1 MDSSWRDLFVGFL
14 KLFPCNKTMEAGVE
28 YLFIRTGEFSPPL
41 CTNQSTSR
49 NHSWFL
55 KHWYRLGFFHKKKF
69 ERHFFYR
76 LILNLNNSLCIY
88 IINDE
93 PTTNSEYF
101 YHEIEPSSYTR
112 SLSFPPTDSRCPS
125 RVYNISVGGSSFA
138 VNGIITSFQQVC
150 NISISEVPSCPIKQ
164 VSKPSVLGILNLF
177 QLSLWE
183 DLLPGIFVW
192 PSAPAPISKETAI
205 VLLYF

>member
-1 MDSSWRDLFVGFL
+1 MHKSVDFQKPQLVFETL
-14 KLFPCNKTMEAGVE
+14 
-28 YLFIRTGEFSPPL
+28 I
-41 CTNQSTSR
+41 STCD
-49 NHSWFL
+49 
-55 KHWYRLGFFHKKKF
+55 FHTKF

-93 PTTNSEYF
+93 PNTNSEYF

-112 SLSFPPTDSRCPS
+112 FLSFPPTESRCPL

-164 VSKPSVLGILNLF
+164 VSKPSVLGIPNLF